1 LWIGVGWTSAGQVD
15 CPRGRGQQR
24 PGSCAGVL
32 SLAGVSA
39 WWRYDDYDKPGEDP
53 SHWNKSGLSRYVVG
67 EDDVFITV
75 V

>member
-1 LWIGVGWTSAGQVD
+1 VWVGHLLDKRIVPQDGDSK
-15 CPRGRGQQR
+15 R

-32 SLAGVSA
+32 SQAGVSA
-39 WWRYDDYDKPGEDP
+39 SWRYDDYDKTDEDR
-53 SHWNKSGLSRYVVG
+53 SHCNKSGLSPCALC

>member
-1 LWIGVGWTSAGQVD
+1 VVGHLPDKWIVREDGDSK
-15 CPRGRGQQR
+15 R

-39 WWRYDDYDKPGEDP
+39 WWRYDDYDKTGEDR